1 MVNYQLLIVRIYS
14 MERRIVRLIRVNRI
28 LILWAHI
35 SLWIVPNFLLPFAPI
50 IDTIYKVSLYSIIFV
65 IAHHQVFFPLDKLP
79 PTSCIY
85 PIEIGFALIDKH
97 SLYYTRI
104 DPNISCNSRKSIILE
119 CFIRYFIVFS
129 EIDQP
134 LHSL

>member
-1 MVNYQLLIVRIYS
+1 
-14 MERRIVRLIRVNRI
+14 MEGRIVRLIRVNRI
-28 LILWAHI
+28 LILWARM
-35 SLWIVPNFLLPFAPI
+35 SLWLVPNFLFHLAPV
-50 IDTIYKVSLYSIIFV
+50 IDPIDKASFYGIIFV
-65 IAHHQVFFPLDKLP
+65 IAHHQVFFPLGKLP
-79 PTSCIY
+79 PTSCIH

-97 SLYYTRI
+97 FLYYTRI